1 MTKDEYLKLT
11 AFLEAREF
19 CGEKDDER
27 YQEALEKWVTFV
39 YEYIYNGEHK
49 DWPVI
54 VHLTKKM
61 RNNPYPFGPLS

>member
-11 AFLEAREF
+11 AFLEARDFAGEF
-19 CGEKDDER
+19 DKR
-27 YQEALEKWVTFV
+27 YYEELDRWVKFV
-39 YEYIYNGEHK
+39 HEHIINGEHK

-61 RNNPYPFGPLS
+61 RNNPYLGPLS